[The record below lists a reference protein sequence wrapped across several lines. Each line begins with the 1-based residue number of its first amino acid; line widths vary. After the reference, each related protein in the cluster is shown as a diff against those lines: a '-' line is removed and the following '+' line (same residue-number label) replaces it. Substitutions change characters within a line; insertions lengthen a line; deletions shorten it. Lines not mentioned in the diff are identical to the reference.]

1 MNIFNIFKKK
11 KESSDVDSLNH
22 LDENGKLPWG
32 WLYANKEFL
41 DKIENEYSYF
51 LNLWCDAL
59 RKSPKELRPALKSFV
74 TYLKNCEK
82 LCKEKGECFDFWF
95 HNILVTNDYIS
106 KRCDELNELESNF
119 DNLQKD
125 YENKQNHILEIQ
137 RKTQEMKP
145 VVVQALIEHDNI
157 LQSEFWK
164 LFNSED
170 QDAVREIVYSLR
182 KEGKIE
188 RTKSGRSFIIHYT
201 EEHQ

>member
-1 MNIFNIFKKK
+1 MSIFNIFNKK

-22 LDENGKLPWG
+22 LNENGELPWG

-51 LNLWCDAL
+51 RNLWSEQMY
-59 RKSPKELRPALKSFV
+59 KSPKELKPALKSFII
-74 TYLKNCEK
+74 YLQDAEK
-82 LCKEKGECFDFWF
+82 LCQEKGECFDFWF
-95 HNILVTNDYIS
+95 HNILVN
-106 KRCDELNELESNF
+106 KEFLLQRQNELKNLEVNF
-119 DNLQKD
+119 NQLQND
-125 YENKQNHILEIQ
+125 YENKQNHILELQ
-137 RKTQEMKP
+137 RKIQEMKP
-145 VVVQALIEHDNI
+145 IVIQTLIENNNM

-170 QDAVREIVYSLR
+170 QDAVKEIVYSLR

-201 EEHQ
+201 E